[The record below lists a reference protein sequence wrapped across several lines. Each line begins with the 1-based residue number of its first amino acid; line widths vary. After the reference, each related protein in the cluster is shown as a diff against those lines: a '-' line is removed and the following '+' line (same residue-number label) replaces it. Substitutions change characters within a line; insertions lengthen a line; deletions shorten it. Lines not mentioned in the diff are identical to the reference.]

1 MFYFGHFFAALMGL
15 MIPSFF
21 FFMGEALDSF
31 SPANTREQQMAMISR
46 VTLIFICIAV
56 VLWLVAYLY
65 WALLVTFSVRVSSR
79 IKEAY
84 LGAILK

>member
-1 MFYFGHFFAALMGL
+1 
-15 MIPSFF
+15 
-21 FFMGEALDSF
+21 
-31 SPANTREQQMAMISR
+31 MAMISR

-65 WALLVTFSVRVSSR
+65 WALLVTFSVRVSTR

-84 LGAILK
+84 LAAILK